1 AVFAASA
8 VGQAA
13 GRAHRRSR
21 FTSTS
26 GIIAAMTPRPLSLS
40 ITVCVIAVCALAVA
54 CGQNAP
60 KPEPAATATPAPAA
74 PPPIPP
80 VRVFVTNETSGDL
93 TVIDAATQTAITTAP
108 LGKRPR
114 GIQPSPDGKSL
125 YVALSGSPPAPP

>member
-1 AVFAASA
+1 MAS
-8 VGQAA
+8 
-13 GRAHRRSR
+13 
-21 FTSTS
+21 
-26 GIIAAMTPRPLSLS
+26 RPFSLPVL
-40 ITVCVIAVCALAVA
+40 VCAIAVCALALA

-60 KPEPAATATPAPAA
+60 KPEPAATAPPAA

-93 TVIDAATQTAITTAP
+93 TVIDAATQAAIATAP

-125 YVALSGSPPAPP
+125 YVALSGSPPAPPGTDESKLPPPDRSADGRGVA